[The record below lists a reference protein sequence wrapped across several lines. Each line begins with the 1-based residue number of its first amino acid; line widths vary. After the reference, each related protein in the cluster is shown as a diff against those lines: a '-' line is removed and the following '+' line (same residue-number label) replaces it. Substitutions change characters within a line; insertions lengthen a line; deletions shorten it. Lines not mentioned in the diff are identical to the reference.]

1 MGNNQSTLSEE
12 DIQEINHLASREP
25 SSIRNYLE
33 NKCYGWKN
41 TEVQI
46 AIIGESH
53 RGKSSFINASR
64 GLKPTDTGA
73 AKVKN
78 KECTKEP
85 KIYEY
90 PNNSKIKLVDLPGAN
105 TINFPIETYLDE
117 MNYSRYVGHEVTLII
132 SFYYFIYGRY
142 VHIRYY
148 AYFISSK

>member
-25 SSIRNYLE
+25 SSIRNNLE

-46 AIIGESH
+46 GIIGESH

-148 AYFISSK
+148 AYFTSS

>member
-1 MGNNQSTLSEE
+1 MGNNQSALSEE

-46 AIIGESH
+46 GIIGESH

-148 AYFISSK
+148 AYFISS

>member
-25 SSIRNYLE
+25 SSIRNNLE

-46 AIIGESH
+46 GIIGESH

-117 MNYSRYVGHEVTLII
+117 MNYSRYVGREVTLII

-148 AYFISSK
+148 AYFTSS